1 MQTEA
6 EKYLIKIVR
15 KILTK
20 SNQALKIINL
30 GAAKSTVVENELLQE
45 KKDFICDRADIEDC
59 NVNEDYVERT
69 YICPL
74 EDLSLI
80 DTAKYDLAFA
90 NFVLEHVSD
99 PDKAAK
105 EMARILK
112 PSGEIVIS
120 LSNPKAPEFRLAKAT
135 PTWFHQLFRKAGHDD
150 AYPVKYAY
158 KNINN
163 FILSMALV
171 GFEIKEK
178 KYFPATYSYLH
189 RYPVINLL
197 SRAYDKIVV
206 KGNWKNLMGHTVL
219 HFRKS

>member
-6 EKYLIKIVR
+6 EKYLIKILR
-15 KILTK
+15 KILAK
-20 SNQALKIINL
+20 SNQVLKIINL
-30 GAAKSTVVENELLQE
+30 GAAKSTIIETELLQE
-45 KKDFICDRADIEDC
+45 NKDFICDRSDIEDC
-59 NVNEDYVERT
+59 DVSEPYVERT

-74 EDLSLI
+74 EELSPI
-80 DTAKYDLAFA
+80 DDAHYDLVFA
-90 NFVLEHVSD
+90 NFVLEHVTH

-112 PSGEIVIS
+112 PGGEIVIS
-120 LSNPKAPEFRLAKAT
+120 LSNPKALEFKIAKAT
-135 PTWFHQLFRKAGHDD
+135 PTWFHQLFREEDHDD

-163 FILSMALV
+163 FILLMALA
-171 GFEIKEK
+171 GLELKEE

-197 SRAYDKIVV
+197 SRGYDKIIET
-206 KGNWKNLMGHTVL
+206 GNLKSLMGHAVL